1 MENIKSRLKNS
12 DKNSMMLLLIAV
24 LIFGIMAVLA
34 PSSFLGHKKISRG
47 LCTQISGIR
56 PEFHLA

>member
-24 LIFGIMAVLA
+24 LIFGIMQSWRLPPFLA
-34 PSSFLGHKKISRG
+34 
-47 LCTQISGIR
+47 
-56 PEFHLA
+56 